1 MTNKTLPSD
10 LLEQL
15 TTADKR
21 AGLPVGT
28 MQAILQQETGGNTK
42 YLEDPTAYHYGLN
55 AEGKRIAGHTGKVST
70 AFGPFGILEST
81 ARDPGFGVAPLKD
94 KSLGEQIRFAADY
107 LGARVKRDGLEK
119 GLAGYGE
126 GTKYGQQVADRI
138 KGGVVAPL
146 ASDKKSDGVMPSA
159 VPISPPTQDDSYV
172 EPVMANQGPVF
183 PMEVPTYTLPQIVEW
198 EALKQALP
206 EAPPVAALQT
216 YGQGDSSSYAS
227 LLGSLSSLAQP
238 DFAPVKPMRI
248 KA

>member
-1 MTNKTLPSD
+1 MKTLPSD
-10 LLEQL
+10 LLDQL
-15 TTADKR
+15 SAADKR
-21 AGLPVGT
+21 AGLPAGT
-28 MQAILQQETGGNTK
+28 MQAILQQETGGKAK

-126 GTKYGQQVADRI
+126 GVKYGQQVADRI
-138 KGGVVAPL
+138 KGGGQG
-146 ASDKKSDGVMPSA
+146 SEKSGGATPSA
-159 VPISPPTQDDSYV
+159 ALELADLEGMGP
-172 EPVMANQGPVF
+172 EGPV
-183 PMEVPTYTLPQIVEW
+183 PAIELAQSKPYVVPQVAEW

-206 EAPPVAALQT
+206 EASPAAALQT
-216 YGQGDSSSYAS
+216 YGPAVSASYAS
-227 LLGSLSSLAQP
+227 LLGSLASLAQP
-238 DFAPVKPMRI
+238 DFAPVKPM
-248 KA
+248 KSGV